1 VPKGTPKEVIAR
13 LNRAVIDSLADP
25 TVRRRLADMG
35 LEVAPQA
42 LQTPEGL
49 GAYQKAEIQKWWPIV
64 KAANIKAE

>member
-1 VPKGTPKEVIAR
+1 
-13 LNRAVIDSLADP
+13 
-25 TVRRRLADMG
+25 MG